1 MSDLD
6 TRPTEHAVPAEPM
19 GAAGG
24 PRRELLTARKVPLGG
39 VRGTEVERT
48 LPQRDVP
55 TVGAWCF
62 VDRYGPSTAP
72 MRVLP
77 HPHTGLQTVTWPL
90 SGPIRHRDSTGSDV
104 VVRPGELDL
113 MTAGHGVSHSEIADD
128 GAELSG
134 VQLWIALPD
143 EVRHQAPRFEQHRR
157 LPVLEGPSSA
167 STVMVGRLGDAES
180 PALVHT
186 RALAADVALRPGTT
200 ELPLDPR
207 DEHALLLLTGDPSD
221 LDVDGAPLLPDGAR
235 PGLLHLGTGRTELAL
250 EARGDLRVLLLG
262 GEPFREDLLMWWN
275 LVARTHEEVVAA
287 REEWEERSARF
298 GVVAGHGD
306 ARIPAP
312 PLPGVRLVPRRRQR
326 D

>member
-1 MSDLD
+1 MSDLQ
-6 TRPTEHAVPAEPM
+6 TRPQEERVPAEPL
-19 GAAGG
+19 GAAGS
-24 PRRELLTARKVPLGG
+24 PRREVLPARRVPLGG
-39 VRGTEVERT
+39 VRGVEVERT

-113 MTAGHGVSHSEIADD
+113 MTAGRGVSHSEVADD
-128 GAELSG
+128 GAELAG
-134 VQLWIALPD
+134 VQLWIALPE
-143 EVRHQAPRFEQHRR
+143 EVRHQAPRFEQHRD
-157 LPVLEGPSSA
+157 LPVLEGPASSGV
-167 STVMVGRLGDAES
+167 VMVGRLGDRES

-186 RALAADVALRPGTT
+186 RALAAEVSLRPGTT
-200 ELPLDPR
+200 VLPLDPR
-207 DEHALLLLTGDPSD
+207 DEHAVLLLTGEAGD
-221 LDVDGAPLLPDGAR
+221 LDVDGAPLR
-235 PGLLHLGTGRTELAL
+235 PPGTPAGLLHLGTGRAELAL
-250 EARGDLRVLLLG
+250 EARAPVRVLLLG

-275 LVARTHEEVVAA
+275 VVARTHEEVVEA
-287 REEWEERSARF
+287 REQWQARSSRF

-306 ARIPAP
+306 DRIPAP
-312 PLPGVRLVPRRRQR
+312 PLPGVRLLPRGRRA
-326 D
+326 